1 MELDKLKDII
11 VSPKDYSN
19 KDLESSLI
27 FLSQKFDTL
36 KERVIDL
43 TVILDL
49 TEEHYN
55 KILEEY
61 NTRK

>member
-1 MELDKLKDII
+1 M
-11 VSPKDYSN
+11 SPKDYSN

>member
-1 MELDKLKDII
+1 MELEKLKEII
-11 VSPKDYSN
+11 TSPKDYSN

-27 FLSQKFDTL
+27 FLSKKFDTL